1 MLKVDFKSRCRST
14 GILQFGKISY
24 VDCFKNGTSATEMFL
39 DTPILRLIDVN
50 DKIRKPACDH
60 RKAYFSSSPGIVNQ
74 RTTLGNHNN
83 FECTRI
89 VAYRYVSTEYYC
101 LRKKAGS
108 SEVVH
113 SLLPE
118 ALVFYP
124 SSRLWKNCG
133 SSLTMQNLRETSR
146 VVGERTMEF
155 SYLRQLIEK
164 SEV

>member
-1 MLKVDFKSRCRST
+1 
-14 GILQFGKISY
+14 
-24 VDCFKNGTSATEMFL
+24 MFL
-39 DTPILRLIDVN
+39 AIPILRLIDVN

-83 FECTRI
+83 FEYTRI
-89 VAYRYVSTEYYC
+89 VAYRYLRNITVSEEVV
-101 LRKKAGS
+101 K
-108 SEVVH
+108 VVH

-133 SSLTMQNLRETSR
+133 SSLTMGNLRETSR